1 MTFQE
6 FITSTS
12 EADVA
17 AVLTQLL
24 QLHAAYSI
32 TCQAADF
39 VEVWVTDLFFYIV
52 VAYLFIFYFCVQ
64 YCLALF
70 LLLFLHIA
78 LAFCVL

>member
-6 FITSTS
+6 FITSTN
-12 EADVA
+12 EADAA

-39 VEVWVTDLFFYIV
+39 VEVCITDVSVTL
-52 VAYLFIFYFCVQ
+52 Q
-64 YCLALF
+64 
-70 LLLFLHIA
+70 LLSCKTLTFVLHDH
-78 LAFCVL
+78 F